1 MEKDQSRMPLYEAVM
16 AYNKRRP
23 AFFRIPGHRYER
35 GINPVWREQV
45 GDEIFRFDLTETTLT
60 DDLHHASGP
69 ILEAQQ
75 LAAELWGAD
84 YSHFLVNGSTCG
96 NQVMVV
102 TASHGGAKIAIPRNA
117 HKSVLMGLII
127 GGGQPVYIMPQ
138 IETQWGLHGGITPQQ
153 VEEMFRQNPDCK
165 GVLVVSPTYYGITS
179 DLEGIAKV
187 CHAHDAILM
196 VDEAHGAHC
205 YFSDKLP
212 RGAIE
217 QGADMAV
224 QSIHKVTGS
233 LTQSSMIHIKSD
245 RVRKSLLEANLM
257 LVQSTSPSYLLMTSL
272 DCARQHMAMEGA
284 KMIDRAVELSD
295 DARERIRRI
304 PGLAC
309 AGKELIGRA
318 GIHDLD
324 TTRLILSAADIGI
337 TGFGLKKLLFD
348 DYDIE
353 VELPDYRNVV
363 AIVTYANVR
372 EEIDKLVEAL
382 EDISRRFAP
391 QGAPLPPGEKLP
403 PQPEYVLS
411 PRAAYFNERE
421 RVPWVECRGRIV
433 AEMIAPYPPGIP
445 VIYQGERMSA
455 EVWDYIEAFRQRNG
469 HIHGPSDPTLS
480 TLLVIRE

>member
-1 MEKDQSRMPLYEAVM
+1 MKEDQKRMPLYEAILE
-16 AYNKRRP
+16 YNEKSP
-23 AFFRIPGHRYER
+23 AFFHIPGHRYER
-35 GINPVWREQV
+35 GINETWRAKV
-45 GDEIFRFDLTETTLT
+45 GDEIFKFDLSETPLT

-69 ILEAQQ
+69 IKEAEQ

-84 YSHFLVNGSTCG
+84 YTHFLVNGSTCG
-96 NQVMVV
+96 NQAMVV

-127 GGGQPVYIMPQ
+127 GGGKPVYIMPQ
-138 IETQWGLHGGITPQQ
+138 IEP
-153 VEEMFRQNPDCK
+153 EEMFRQNPDCK

-205 YFSDKLP
+205 YFSEKLP

-245 RVRKSLLEANLM
+245 RVTKNLLEANLT
-257 LVQSTSPSYLLMTSL
+257 LVQSTSPSYILMTSL
-272 DCARQHMAMEGA
+272 DCARQHMALHGA
-284 KMIDRAVELSD
+284 EMIDRAVELSD
-295 DARERIRRI
+295 DARERINRI
-304 PGLAC
+304 PGMSC

-324 TTRLILSAADIGI
+324 TTRLIISADDIGI
-337 TGFGLKKLLFD
+337 TGFELKKMLFD
-348 DYDIE
+348 EYDVE

-363 AIVTYANVR
+363 AIVTYAN
-372 EEIDKLVEAL
+372 EQDEIDKLVEAL

-391 QGAPLPPGEKLP
+391 EGEPLPPGEKLP
-403 PQPEYVLS
+403 PQPDYVLS
-411 PRAAYFNERE
+411 PRAAYFLERE
-421 RVPWVECRGRIV
+421 RVPWVETRGRIV

-480 TLLVIRE
+480 TLMVIKE

>member
-1 MEKDQSRMPLYEAVM
+1 MKQDQKRMPLYEAILE
-16 AYNKRRP
+16 YNEKSP
-23 AFFRIPGHRYER
+23 AFFHIPGHRYER
-35 GINPVWREQV
+35 GINETWRKKV
-45 GDEIFRFDLTETTLT
+45 GDEIFKFDLSETPLT

-69 ILEAQQ
+69 IKEAEQ

-84 YSHFLVNGSTCG
+84 YTHFLVNGSTCG
-96 NQVMVV
+96 NQVMVI
-102 TASHGGAKIAIPRNA
+102 TTSHGGDKIAIPRNA

-127 GGGQPVYIMPQ
+127 GGGKPVYIMPQ
-138 IETQWGLHGGITPQQ
+138 IEPEWGLHGGITPGQ
-153 VEEMFRQNPDCK
+153 VEEMFQQNPDCK

-179 DLEGIAKV
+179 DLEG
-187 CHAHDAILM
+187 L
-196 VDEAHGAHC
+196 
-205 YFSDKLP
+205 
-212 RGAIE
+212 GAIE

-245 RVRKSLLEANLM
+245 RVKKNLLEANLT

-272 DCARQHMAMEGA
+272 DCARQHMALHGA
-284 KMIDRAVELSD
+284 EMIDRAVDLAR
-295 DARERIRRI
+295 DARKRLNQLEGIT
-304 PGLAC
+304 C

-324 TTRLILSAADIGI
+324 ETRLIISADDIGI
-337 TGFGLKKLLFD
+337 TGFELKKMLFD
-348 DYDIE
+348 EYDVE
-353 VELPDYRNVV
+353 VELADYRNVL
-363 AIVTYANVR
+363 AIVTYANEP
-372 EEIDKLVEAL
+372 EEIDKLVNAMA
-382 EDISRRFAP
+382 DISDRFSDE
-391 QGAPLPPGEKLP
+391 GEPLPPGEKLP
-403 PQPEYVLS
+403 PQPDYVLS

-421 RVPWVECRGRIV
+421 RVPWVETRGRIV

-480 TLLVIRE
+480 TLMVIKE

>member
-1 MEKDQSRMPLYEAVM
+1 MKEDQKRMPLYEAILE
-16 AYNKRRP
+16 YNEKSP
-23 AFFRIPGHRYER
+23 AFFHIPGHRYER
-35 GINPVWREQV
+35 GINEVWRAKV
-45 GDEIFRFDLTETTLT
+45 GDEIFKFDLSETPLT

-69 ILEAQQ
+69 IKEAEQ

-84 YSHFLVNGSTCG
+84 YTHFLVNGSTCG
-96 NQVMVV
+96 NQAMVV

-127 GGGQPVYIMPQ
+127 GGGKPVYIMPQ
-138 IETQWGLHGGITPQQ
+138 IEPEWGLHGGITPGQ

-205 YFSDKLP
+205 YFSEKLP

-245 RVRKSLLEANLM
+245 RVTKNLLEANLT
-257 LVQSTSPSYLLMTSL
+257 LVQSTSPSYILMTSL
-272 DCARQHMAMEGA
+272 DCARQHMALHGA
-284 KMIDRAVELSD
+284 EMIDRAVELSD
-295 DARERIRRI
+295 DARERINRI
-304 PGLAC
+304 PGMSC

-324 TTRLILSAADIGI
+324 TTRLIISADDIGI
-337 TGFGLKKLLFD
+337 TGFELKKMLFD
-348 DYDIE
+348 EYDVE

-363 AIVTYANVR
+363 AIVTYAN
-372 EEIDKLVEAL
+372 EQDEIDKLVEAL

-391 QGAPLPPGEKLP
+391 EGEPLPPGEKLP
-403 PQPEYVLS
+403 PQPDYVLS
-411 PRAAYFNERE
+411 PRAAYFLERE
-421 RVPWVECRGRIV
+421 RVPWVETRGRIV

-480 TLLVIRE
+480 TLLVIKE